1 MYAGNASLERWLTR
15 LSLTDTSSASGFKD
29 CTGGHENI
37 SPMKGDGA
45 GQGEIHLRSPYP
57 QALCADGQEL
67 RRRRETCEPE
77 HRNLPADSFKCKTLY
92 DHHDI

>member
-1 MYAGNASLERWLTR
+1 MGRRQPACGSGREGFSRSIEDFAHEVLYGIEQDETH
-15 LSLTDTSSASGFKD
+15 LS
-29 CTGGHENI
+29 
-37 SPMKGDGA
+37 
-45 GQGEIHLRSPYP
+45 SPYP